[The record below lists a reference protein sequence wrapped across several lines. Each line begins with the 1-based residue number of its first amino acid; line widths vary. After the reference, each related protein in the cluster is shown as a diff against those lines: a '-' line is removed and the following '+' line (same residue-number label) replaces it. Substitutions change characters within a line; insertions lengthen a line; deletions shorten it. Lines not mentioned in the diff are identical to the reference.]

1 LSHAQPAWPVKPITL
16 IVPFAPGGI
25 VDITARAVAQAMAKS
40 LGRSIVIDNRPSA
53 GSKELPAL
61 LDAEIKR
68 WAGVIADAKIERQ
81 QAHGRTRAPV
91 RVA

>member
-1 LSHAQPAWPVKPITL
+1 M

-25 VDITARAVAQAMAKS
+25 ADITARTVAKS
-40 LGRSIVIDNRPSA
+40 LSRSIVIDNRPSA

-68 WAGVIADAKIERQ
+68 WAGVIAGAKIER
-81 QAHGRTRAPV
+81 P
-91 RVA
+91 